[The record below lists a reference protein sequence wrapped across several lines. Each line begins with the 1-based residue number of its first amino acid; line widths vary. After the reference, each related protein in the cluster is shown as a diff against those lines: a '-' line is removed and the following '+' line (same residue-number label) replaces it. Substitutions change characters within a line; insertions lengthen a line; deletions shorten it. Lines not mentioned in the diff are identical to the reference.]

1 LRLLGRHR
9 LVDLNLMKEPEFL
22 ALPVAKAIARIECGE
37 WGLGELQ
44 STEEIRVAMA
54 AAFAQVEA
62 AGFDGLLS

>member
-1 LRLLGRHR
+1 M
-9 LVDLNLMKEPEFL
+9 NEPEFL